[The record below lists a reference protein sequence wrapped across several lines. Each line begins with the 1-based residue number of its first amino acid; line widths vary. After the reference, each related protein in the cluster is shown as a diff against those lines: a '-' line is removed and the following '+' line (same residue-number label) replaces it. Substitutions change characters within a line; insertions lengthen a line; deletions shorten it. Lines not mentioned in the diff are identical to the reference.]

1 MSIEVKVPALP
12 ESVSEA
18 TVAVWNK
25 ATGDVVERDEIICEL
40 ETDKVMLEV
49 PAVSAGTLGEIK
61 AEEGAT
67 VGSGDVLALLEEGD
81 GGSKSK
87 AESDDQDD
95 GDGGDEKAAKSKD
108 SGDDS
113 GDEGKSSADAPATS
127 PAVRKLMLEHGLD
140 AADITGTGKNG
151 RIIKEDVEKYLADGG
166 GDKSDKSEA
175 PKPKSDGKS
184 DSKKTADTPAPAAG
198 SREEKRVPMTRIR
211 KRIAERLVEA
221 QQTAAMLTTFNEVD
235 LTEVMALR
243 AKYKEPFLKAHDTK
257 LGFMSFFVKAS
268 VEALKK
274 FPLVNASIDGDDIV
288 YHGYYDIGIAVS
300 TDRGLVVP
308 VLRDCDSLSFAGVEQ
323 GIVNYG
329 QKARDG
335 KITMDDMQGGTFS
348 ITNGGTFG
356 SMMSTPILNPPQ
368 SAILGMHNIVQ
379 RPMVVDGEIKAR
391 PMMYLALSYDHRIVD
406 GKDAVSF
413 LVTIKNMLEDPGRM
427 LLTV

>member
-25 ATGDVVERDEIICEL
+25 ATGDVVDRDEIICEL

-67 VGSGDVLALLEEGD
+67 VGSGDILALLEEGD
-81 GGSKSK
+81 GGGK
-87 AESDDQDD
+87 AEAKSDDED
-95 GDGGDEKAAKSKD
+95 A

-113 GDEGKSSADAPATS
+113 ADGDDGDKSSDSAPATS

-166 GDKSDKSEA
+166 GDKSDA
-175 PKPKSDGKS
+175 KS
-184 DSKKTADTPAPAAG
+184 DSKSDSKPAPKKTPDMPAPAAG

-243 AKYKEPFLKAHDTK
+243 SKYKDQFIKAHDTK

-300 TDRGLVVP
+300 TERGLVVP

-391 PMMYLALSYDHRIVD
+391 PMMYLALSYDHRIID